1 VPLRSHLPYPTR
13 LMTPCTHNW
22 WRGFTGA
29 DIKVGHCPS
38 CNQTIRSC
46 QRYVVLSWAY
56 FHRDCLV
63 PVPYP
68 AAS

>member
-1 VPLRSHLPYPTR
+1 
-13 LMTPCTHNW
+13 MTGCTHNW
-22 WRGFTGA
+22 WRSVTGA
-29 DIKVGHCPS
+29 DIKVGHCAS
-38 CNQTIRSC
+38 CNQIIRSC
-46 QRYVVLSWAY
+46 QRYVAGYNCL